1 MEEET
6 RAMKGKV
13 KRFMCPSVKEDLRI
27 VKVYVFHRAGCG
39 SPAQTIW
46 AEMEK
51 PSYGSSGSLYL

>member
-1 MEEET
+1 MY
-6 RAMKGKV
+6 
-13 KRFMCPSVKEDLRI
+13 PSVKEAWRI

-39 SPAQTIW
+39 FPAQTIW